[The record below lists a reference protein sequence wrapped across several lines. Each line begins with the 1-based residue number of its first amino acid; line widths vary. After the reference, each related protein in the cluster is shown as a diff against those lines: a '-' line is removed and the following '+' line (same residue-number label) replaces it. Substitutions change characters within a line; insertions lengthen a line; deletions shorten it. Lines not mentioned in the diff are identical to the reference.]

1 MIYVITGPTGSGKSR
16 LALTFASLIGA
27 QIINADAFQ
36 VYRGL
41 DIGTNKVTAEEQAA
55 VKHHLIDVVEPNQ
68 GYDVAR
74 YQREARA
81 VIASLQRQN
90 IPIVIC
96 GGTGLYIRA
105 ALYHYVFPEQAPI
118 ESDYQATDTET
129 LFARLAEVDP
139 QAAAS
144 IHRNNRQRIIRAL
157 DIYLKTGTT
166 KSMHL
171 SQNKPDLLYNC
182 RFLAIDQPRERLYGT
197 VDRRVDD
204 MINRGL
210 VQEAESLY
218 AHYGAKAQALQ
229 AIGYKQLVAY
239 FEKRSTLSETVTNIK
254 LATRHYIK
262 RQYTFFRHQLPVQ
275 WYPDHDAALAALLK
289 EHAHHG

>member
-16 LALTFASLIGA
+16 LALAFAALIGA

-41 DIGTNKVTAEEQAA
+41 DIGTNKVTAEEQTA

-74 YQREARA
+74 YQSEARA

-90 IPIVIC
+90 IPIVMC

-105 ALYHYVFPEQAPI
+105 ALYHYVFPEQALI

-129 LFARLAEVDP
+129 LFARLAEIDP

-144 IHRNNRQRIIRAL
+144 IHRHNRQRIIRAL
-157 DIYLKTGTT
+157 DIYLKTGMT

-171 SQNKPDLLYNC
+171 AQNKPDLLYDC
-182 RFLAIDQPRERLYGT
+182 RFLAIDQPRERLYET
-197 VDRRVDD
+197 VNRRVDD

-210 VQEAESLY
+210 VQEAETLY
-218 AHYGAKAQALQ
+218 ARYGAKAQALQ
-229 AIGYKQLVAY
+229 AIGYKQLVDY
-239 FEKRSTLSETVTNIK
+239 FEKRSTLNEAVTNIK
-254 LATRHYIK
+254 QATRHYIK

-275 WYPDHDAALAALLK
+275 WYPDHDAALAALMK
-289 EHAHHG
+289 EYANHG